1 MFVSLHLLFTAD
13 LYRRRTGQRV
23 TGMGLPTVAM
33 GLLGLL
39 MPPQAAA
46 ALLVLPSLLT
56 NLWQL
61 LAGPALAQIVRR
73 LWLMMTGIIMGTLA
87 GSSLLISLNPRCSA
101 LALGTVLI
109 AYAGYALCGPALQ
122 VSARVEKWLSP
133 LMGGLTGVSPGR
145 PGYLLFRRCPGC
157 RRWAFVADGAGPGPG
172 IVVHPV
178 HSGDGG
184 RPLSAR
190 WLARRFAAAVGAG
203 AGARAARHVAGTADP
218 LASQPAA
225 LSSGLSVVPAGAGAG
240 ACPPGG
246 AGGIILA
253 AGNVFH
259 IVFTGVL
266 VDL

>member
-1 MFVSLHLLFTAD
+1 MMFDLHIFYLLLIFIAAG
-13 LYRRRTGQRV
+13 LVKGV

-133 LMGGLTGVSPGR
+133 LMGGLTGVITGATGVFVIPAVPWVQALGLSFTLSTLAMAAGLSLHDGWHADSLLLSGLALLPALLGMWLGQWIRSRLSPRRFRQGF
-145 PGYLLFRRCPGC
+145 LLFLLALGMEL
-157 RRWAFVADGAGPGPG
+157 
-172 IVVHPV
+172 I
-178 HSGDGG
+178 
-184 RPLSAR
+184 AR
-190 WLARRFAAAVGAG
+190 GWL
-203 AGARAARHVAGTADP
+203 T
-218 LASQPAA
+218 
-225 LSSGLSVVPAGAGAG
+225 
-240 ACPPGG
+240 
-246 AGGIILA
+246 
-253 AGNVFH
+253 
-259 IVFTGVL
+259 
-266 VDL
+266 

>member
-1 MFVSLHLLFTAD
+1 MFDLHIFYLLLIFIAAG
-13 LYRRRTGQRV
+13 LVKGV

-122 VSARVEKWLSP
+122 VSARVEKWLAP
-133 LMGGLTGVSPGR
+133 LMGGRTGGSTGATVVFVIPAVPWLQTLGFRRDELVQALGLSFTLSTLAMAAGLSLHAGWRAESLLLSALALLPALLGMWLGQRIRSRLSPQRFRQGF
-145 PGYLLFRRCPGC
+145 LLFLL
-157 RRWAFVADGAGPGPG
+157 ALG
-172 IVVHPV
+172 IE
-178 HSGDGG
+178 
-184 RPLSAR
+184 LIAR
-190 WLARRFAAAVGAG
+190 GWLV
-203 AGARAARHVAGTADP
+203 
-218 LASQPAA
+218 
-225 LSSGLSVVPAGAGAG
+225 
-240 ACPPGG
+240 
-246 AGGIILA
+246 
-253 AGNVFH
+253 
-259 IVFTGVL
+259 
-266 VDL
+266 

>member
-1 MFVSLHLLFTAD
+1 MFDLHIFYLLLIFIAAG
-13 LYRRRTGQRV
+13 LVKGV

-122 VSARVEKWLSP
+122 VSARVEKWLSQ
-133 LMGGLTGVSPGR
+133 LMGGLTGVITGATGVFVIPAVPWLQTLGFRRDELVQALGLSFTLSTLAMAAGLSLHDGWHADSLLLSGLALLPALLGMWLGQWIRSRLSPRRFRQGF
-145 PGYLLFRRCPGC
+145 LLFLLALGMEL
-157 RRWAFVADGAGPGPG
+157 
-172 IVVHPV
+172 I
-178 HSGDGG
+178 
-184 RPLSAR
+184 AR
-190 WLARRFAAAVGAG
+190 GWL
-203 AGARAARHVAGTADP
+203 T
-218 LASQPAA
+218 
-225 LSSGLSVVPAGAGAG
+225 
-240 ACPPGG
+240 
-246 AGGIILA
+246 
-253 AGNVFH
+253 
-259 IVFTGVL
+259 
-266 VDL
+266 

>member
-1 MFVSLHLLFTAD
+1 MFDLHIFYLLLIFIAAG
-13 LYRRRTGQRV
+13 LVKGV

-87 GSSLLISLNPRCSA
+87 GSSLLISLNPRCPA

-133 LMGGLTGVSPGR
+133 LMGGLTGVITGATGVFVIPAV
-145 PGYLLFRRCPGC
+145 PGC
-157 RRWAFVADGAGPGPG
+157 RRWAFVETNWCRLWGCRSPSPPWRWRPASPCTMAGMLIRCCCRGWRCCPRYSACGWD
-172 IVVHPV
+172 
-178 HSGDGG
+178 SG
-184 RPLSAR
+184 SAR
-190 WLARRFAAAVGAG
+190 VSARDAFV
-203 AGARAARHVAGTADP
+203 RAFCCSCWRWEW
-218 LASQPAA
+218 S
-225 LSSGLSVVPAGAGAG
+225 
-240 ACPPGG
+240 
-246 AGGIILA
+246 
-253 AGNVFH
+253 
-259 IVFTGVL
+259 
-266 VDL
+266 